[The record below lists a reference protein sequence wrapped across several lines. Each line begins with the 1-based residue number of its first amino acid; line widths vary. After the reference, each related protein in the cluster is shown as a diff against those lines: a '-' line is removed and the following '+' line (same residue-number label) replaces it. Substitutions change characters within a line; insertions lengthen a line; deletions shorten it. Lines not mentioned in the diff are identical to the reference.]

1 MSTSER
7 SIAYD
12 LAEQRLGQSQR
23 TLEQFKY
30 ALDQSA
36 IVAVTDQRGIIT
48 YVNDKFCEISG
59 YSREELVG
67 RDHRIVNSAFHPPAF
82 IQDLWRTIAQ
92 GNVWRGEIRNR
103 AKDGTLYWVDTTIV
117 PLLNPRG
124 KPYQYLAI
132 RSDITQRKQA
142 EAQLREQAALAK
154 LGELAAIV
162 AHEVRNPLAGIKG
175 SLQILRTRLPA
186 DARDKDIFDAM
197 IDRLDAL
204 GARVNDIL
212 LYARTT
218 PPNLQAVPLSLVLD
232 DVAATAQATAENV
245 RIEVSSTDVVV
256 QADPHLLREVL
267 LNLVLNACQASKAG
281 QAVEL
286 MVGVDHGSVQISVLD
301 RGPGIPPD
309 LRSRVLEPF
318 FTTRN
323 RGTGL
328 GLAIVQRLLERQAG
342 TISLEDRVD
351 GGTVALV
358 TLPSGGPKP

>member
-1 MSTSER
+1 MPPSEQT
-7 SIAYD
+7 IAPD
-12 LAEQRLGQSQR
+12 RPERRLGESQR

-36 IVAVTDQRGIIT
+36 IVAVTDQSGTIT
-48 YVNDKFCEISG
+48 YVNDKFCEISK
-59 YSREELVG
+59 YPREELIG
-67 RDHRIVNSAFHPPAF
+67 RDHRIVNSGFHTSAF
-82 IQDLWRTIAQ
+82 IRDLWRTIAQ
-92 GNVWRGEIRNR
+92 GDVWRGDIRNR

-175 SLQILRTRLPA
+175 SLQILRARLPA
-186 DARDKDIFDAM
+186 DARDKNIFDAM

-204 GARVNDIL
+204 GARVSDIL
-212 LYARTT
+212 LYARRT
-218 PPNLQAVPLSLVLD
+218 PPDLQTVALASVLH
-232 DVAATAQATAENV
+232 DVAATTRATVEQAHIVVPRTDAVV
-245 RIEVSSTDVVV
+245 R
-256 QADPHLLREVL
+256 ADPHMLRHLL

-281 QAVEL
+281 QPVEL
-286 MVGVDHGSVQISVLD
+286 AVDADTGSVQIGVLD
-301 RGPGIPPD
+301 RGPGIPTD
-309 LRSRVLEPF
+309 LRSRVFEPF
-318 FTTRN
+318 FTTRK

-328 GLAIVQRLLERQAG
+328 GLAIVRGLLERQGG
-342 TISLEDRVD
+342 TISLEDRLG
-351 GGTVALV
+351 GGTVALI
-358 TLPSGGPKP
+358 TLPHCET